1 MLVTEES
8 DLLPLLWSGTQVR
21 PSGTQPLN
29 TSKGTPV
36 GHLFRSTGDY
46 ASADPREVQHIGG
59 RTQNLQRVRP
69 CSAVY
74 IGRTND
80 DYKSTLVP

>member
-8 DLLPLLWSGTQVR
+8 DLLPLLWLGTQVR
-21 PSGTQPLN
+21 SCGTQPLN

-46 ASADPREVQHIGG
+46 ASADPREVQLIGG
-59 RTQNLQRVRP
+59 RTLGLRRVRP
-69 CSAVY
+69 CSAVCMER
-74 IGRTND
+74 IHD